1 MVCCQH
7 ISFGFGIHRCAG
19 NRLAEMQI
27 RILLEEML
35 SRRLDVQVV
44 GEPERVSSNFVHGYS
59 AQPVRIAT

>member
-1 MVCCQH
+1 
-7 ISFGFGIHRCAG
+7 
-19 NRLAEMQI
+19 MQI